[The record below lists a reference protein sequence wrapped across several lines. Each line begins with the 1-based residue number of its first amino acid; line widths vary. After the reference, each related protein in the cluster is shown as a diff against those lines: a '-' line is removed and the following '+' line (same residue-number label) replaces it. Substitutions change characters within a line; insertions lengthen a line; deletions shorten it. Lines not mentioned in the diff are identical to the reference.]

1 MSIKMQRTGMFDT
14 LQDPGRTGF
23 RSYGVATGGWFD
35 GYHARLANALA
46 GAAPEAPCLEMT
58 QASGLFRVE
67 DDLLIAVAGPGA
79 RIRIHCPAG
88 GYRIF
93 QNSVAAWLAAG
104 SSIEVEHPQ
113 HGFRSYLAVG
123 GGRLGGKLVMGSVST
138 EQRLLAGETVLITRG
153 EGPLNRYD
161 GFRQLAP
168 ELIRKTDE
176 KAEINFIPSS
186 DYKKFSIDENRLGH
200 WRLTPQSNRV
210 GLRFDHPLVDSFK
223 SEWPVEPGRL
233 SQPVMPGTIQW
244 TGRELIVLGPAG
256 GTMGGYPTLGQVT
269 RAGLDRLAQLRPGQ
283 EVQWKTTTPEAAR
296 AAYRS
301 QVQRLN
307 RICHRV
313 RSANY

>member
-1 MSIKMQRTGMFDT
+1 VSINVQRTGLFDT

-138 EQRLLAGETVLITRG
+138 EQRLLAGETVLISKLDKPVNRS
-153 EGPLNRYD
+153 GP
-161 GFRQLAP
+161 FRQLSP
-168 ELIRKTDE
+168 ELFGKTDG
-176 KAEINFIPSS
+176 KAVIDFIPSL
-186 DYKKFSIDENRLGH
+186 DYQMFSIEENRLDH

-244 TGRELIVLGPAG
+244 TGRELIILGPAG

-269 RAGLDRLAQLRPGQ
+269 RTGLDRLAQLRPGH
-283 EVQWKTTTPEAAR
+283 EVQLKATTPEQAR
-296 AAYRS
+296 AAYRR

-307 RICHRV
+307 RICHRI
-313 RSANY
+313 RSATY

>member
-1 MSIKMQRTGMFDT
+1 MSIKVQRTGLFDT

-46 GAAPEAPCLEMT
+46 GSEPDAPCIELT

-79 RIRIHCPAG
+79 RIRIYDPDK
-88 GYRIF
+88 GYRVF

-113 HGFRSYLAVG
+113 NGFRSYLAAG
-123 GGRLGGKLVMGSVST
+123 GGRLGGKLVLGSVST
-138 EQRLLAGETVLITRG
+138 EQRLLSGETVLISKVDKPVNRS
-153 EGPLNRYD
+153 GP
-161 GFRQLAP
+161 FRQLSP
-168 ELIRKTDE
+168 ELFGKTDG
-176 KAEINFIPSS
+176 KAVIDFIPSS
-186 DYKKFSIDENRLGH
+186 DYQKFSIDKNRLCN

-233 SQPVMPGTIQW
+233 SQPVMPGTMQW
-244 TGRELIVLGPAG
+244 TGRELIILGPAG
-256 GTMGGYPTLGQVT
+256 GTMGGYPTLGQVS
-269 RAGLDRLAQLRPGQ
+269 RACLDRLAQLPPGY
-283 EVQWKTTTPEAAR
+283 EVHLNATTPEEAR

-301 QVQRLN
+301 QVQSLN
-307 RICHRV
+307 RICHRI
-313 RSANY
+313 RSATY